1 MSRSAESQEDEDSK
15 SQTDSLPSG
24 TVNEENDKVN
34 LRKFVA
40 AFAAMNMM
48 GQSDATRDTTPM
60 RGNGVRGNVAKVRNN
75 EENDPNKDH
84 YKNYMEKNSNSQPK
98 RTAQIRSQETD

>member
-1 MSRSAESQEDEDSK
+1 MSRSAESRIDEDNK

-48 GQSDATRDTTPM
+48 GQSETTRDTTPIT
-60 RGNGVRGNVAKVRNN
+60 GNGVRSNVAKVQSNQK
-75 EENDPNKDH
+75 NDPNKDY
-84 YKNYMEKNSNSQPK
+84 YKNYMEKNSN
-98 RTAQIRSQETD
+98 T